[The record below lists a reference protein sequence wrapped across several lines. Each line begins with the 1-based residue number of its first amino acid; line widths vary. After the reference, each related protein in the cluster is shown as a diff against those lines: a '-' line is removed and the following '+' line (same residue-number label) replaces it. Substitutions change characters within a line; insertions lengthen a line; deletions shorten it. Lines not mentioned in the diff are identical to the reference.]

1 MCKLSFEVVNNILQ
15 NHNNHESFQSM
26 HIDENCQNLSLL
38 FNMQGI
44 SSTPTK
50 KKKIVIGSLSKRNM
64 KTSIIILKQLIVST
78 EGLETNIPFMALET
92 TLFPFLFLQGE
103 GAHDGKISLHAYFR
117 YRIIML
123 FSPFTLYKP
132 YLLCMYDICQSIQL
146 LQHTSKT
153 YLEKDVTKTNLEN
166 STMT

>member
-1 MCKLSFEVVNNILQ
+1 
-15 NHNNHESFQSM
+15 
-26 HIDENCQNLSLL
+26 
-38 FNMQGI
+38 MQGI

-78 EGLETNIPFMALET
+78 KGLETNIPFMALET
-92 TLFPFLFLQGE
+92 TLFPFLFPQGE